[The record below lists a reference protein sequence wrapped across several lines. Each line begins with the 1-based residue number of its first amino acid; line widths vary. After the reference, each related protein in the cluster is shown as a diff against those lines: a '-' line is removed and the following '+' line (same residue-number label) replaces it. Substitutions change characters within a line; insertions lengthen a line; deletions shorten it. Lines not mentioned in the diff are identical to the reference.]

1 MDEKSLWKT
10 VLAELQLTLTP
21 GSYQTLF
28 SKSSLLVLKDNVAT
42 IALANVQIKN
52 MAEERYY
59 ALLKEILDRITKN
72 NNSLVFEVLKER
84 AITKKED
91 LGPLFEER
99 TETDEDSDLIY
110 TIQKLKLRPDFT
122 FENFAVS
129 GSNQLA
135 YAAALAVTKNPGNAY
150 NPLYVW
156 GGVGVGK
163 THLVHAI
170 AHALILKARKTNI
183 VYCSGEEFTN
193 EITMAI
199 RNKSTDKFK
208 NKFRSAQALVIDDIQ
223 FIAGKDTTQEEF
235 FHTFNAVQRE
245 GGQVI
250 LTSDQPPHEIT
261 GLEDRIR
268 SRFESGLV
276 VDIQAPDLELRTAIL
291 MIKTKQKGIELTMG
305 LSQKAA
311 QKLTGARQ
319 IEGFIARVLGEVQ
332 MNGAEINEALVDK
345 ILDIKSSPNG
355 NTKKT
360 DAKKVIT
367 AVCSYYNIK
376 ISDLRGSRR
385 KREVV
390 RPRQILMWLLRE
402 SSGLTLKEVG
412 TVLGGRDHTTI
423 MHGVETVTRLME
435 NSELIKN
442 DVVGIRARLV

>member
-28 SKSSLLVLKDNVAT
+28 SKSSLLTLKDNVAT

-72 NNSLVFEVLKER
+72 NNSLVFEVLKEKI
-84 AITKKED
+84 ITKKED
-91 LGPLFEER
+91 LGPLFEDRIEIN
-99 TETDEDSDLIY
+99 EDSDLIY

-135 YAAALAVTKNPGNAY
+135 YAAALAVTKSPGSAY

-170 AHALILKARKTNI
+170 AHALILKGRKTNI

-291 MIKTKQKGIELTMG
+291 MIKTKQKGIELPMG

-319 IEGFIARVLGEVQ
+319 IEGFIARVLSEVQ

-345 ILDIKSSPNG
+345 ILKIKSSSNG
-355 NTKKT
+355 NTKKP

-367 AVCSYYNIK
+367 AVCSYYNLK
-376 ISDLRGSRR
+376 ISDLRGDRR

-390 RPRQILMWLLRE
+390 RPRQVLMWLLRN

-412 TVLGGRDHTTI
+412 ALLGGRDHTTV
-423 MHGVETVTRLME
+423 MHGVETISRLMD

-442 DVVGIRARLV
+442 DVVGIKAGLV